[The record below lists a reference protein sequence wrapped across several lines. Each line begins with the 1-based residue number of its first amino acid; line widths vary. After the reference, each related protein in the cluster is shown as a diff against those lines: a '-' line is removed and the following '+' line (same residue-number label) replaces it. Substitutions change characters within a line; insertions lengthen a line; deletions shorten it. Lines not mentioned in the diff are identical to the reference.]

1 MIPTQSTILR
11 SKMAHPARAI
21 RKFLALDIETAKVLP
36 DGADLRS
43 QRPLGICCA
52 AVLAGGDDQPKLW
65 YSVNPD
71 GTPCGRSAPEILL
84 SCWILWAAESQ
95 PVLPS

>member
-1 MIPTQSTILR
+1 
-11 SKMAHPARAI
+11 MAHSARAI

-52 AVLAGGDDQPKLW
+52 AVLAEGDDQPKLW

-71 GTPCGRSAPEILL
+71 GTPCAQISAETLL
-84 SCWILWAAESQ
+84 SCWIFWAARSP
-95 PVLPS
+95 PVLRS

>member
-1 MIPTQSTILR
+1 
-11 SKMAHPARAI
+11 MAHPARAI

-43 QRPLGICCA
+43 HRPLGICCV
-52 AVLAGGDDQPKLW
+52 AVLAEGDDQPNLW

-71 GTPCGRSAPEILL
+71 GTPSAQISAGILP
-84 SCWILWAAESQ
+84 SCWIFCAGRLKL
-95 PVLPS
+95 VLPS

>member
-1 MIPTQSTILR
+1 
-11 SKMAHPARAI
+11 MAHPARKL
-21 RKFLALDIETAKVLP
+21 RKFLAPDIETAKVLP

-52 AVLAGGDDQPKLW
+52 AVLAEGDDQPKLW

-71 GTPCGRSAPEILL
+71 GRPVRRSPPEILL
-84 SCWILWAAESQ
+84 SCWIFWAGRLKL
-95 PVLPS
+95 VLPS